1 MTAQG
6 RNFRAAQPQTWTK
19 LNCLWNS
26 LFLGI
31 LKRFMAVT
39 LQPSSAEEDS
49 SGRHSATARKYFIS
63 NDARGEC
70 QEQEERWKAVKK

>member
-1 MTAQG
+1 
-6 RNFRAAQPQTWTK
+6 
-19 LNCLWNS
+19 
-26 LFLGI
+26 
-31 LKRFMAVT
+31 MAVT